1 MNNEL
6 KNKYLNLLKKEISLA
21 LGCTEPA
28 AVALAVAY
36 AADALGHIPDKV
48 EIKVSEYILKNG
60 MNVGIPNT
68 GMLGLHIAGALGAVA
83 ACPGKKLMVLNGIQE
98 KQKNIAVKMVDDGK
112 ISIGLAETSEK
123 VYIEVTAA
131 YLNHKTKA
139 VISQMHTNLSY
150 LEKDS
155 KVLVQT
161 AENEKTD
168 ETVGE
173 DYTCTLSEIVE
184 FIDQVDVNELSFLNE
199 MVKTNFT
206 ISQEGLEHNYGL
218 GVGRNMLG
226 SNNLGL
232 ISEDI
237 GNYAVACTAAAA
249 DARMSGCDKPVMSAA
264 GSGNQGL
271 TASVPII
278 SMGHKLGKS
287 VEEILK
293 PLALSVLV
301 TIHTKHFIGRL
312 SVLCGCAIA
321 AAIGTCCGVIYM
333 FGGGIENMKYGIKT
347 MVADISGIV
356 CDGAKPGCALKIA
369 TAVTSANRAAA
380 MALQGIGADSHDG
393 IVDIDVEK
401 TLENLGTLG
410 NQGMIQANTTIL
422 DIMLDKKN
430 N

>member
-98 KQKNIAVKMVDDGK
+98 EQKNIAVKMVDDGK

-333 FGGGIENMKYGIKT
+333 FSGGIENMKYGIKT

-380 MALQGIGADSHDG
+380 MALQGIGANSHDG